1 MEYML
6 KVLNLEK
13 EIDELRVVDQD
24 HIEYIDLKKELKGL
38 DSFARKI
45 SETDL
50 RESDRYSF
58 LERVKEYKSRIEQYK
73 ARTGLNNV
81 KSDTAQT
88 IISFLLGIFS
98 VVVGVKLKEIYKL
111 YRIRRMTREA
121 NFIYE
126 KLSGVESAN
135 E

>member
-13 EIDELRVVDQD
+13 EIDKLKIVNQGD
-24 HIEYIDLKKELKGL
+24 IEYIDLKKRLKNL
-38 DSFARKI
+38 DSFAQKI
-45 SETDL
+45 SEADM
-50 RESDRYSF
+50 RESDRYRF

-73 ARTGLNNV
+73 AKTGSNNA

-98 VVVGVKLKEIYKL
+98 VVVGVKLKEMYEF
-111 YRIRRMTREA
+111 YRVRRMAKEA

-126 KLSGVESAN
+126 KLSGVEATN

>member
-13 EIDELRVVDQD
+13 EIDKLRVVDQG
-24 HIEYIDLKKELKGL
+24 HIEYIDLKKKLKGL

-73 ARTGLNNV
+73 AKAGSNNV

-98 VVVGVKLKEIYKL
+98 VVVGVKLKEMYKL
-111 YRIRRMTREA
+111 YRVRRMAKEA

-126 KLSGVESAN
+126 KLSGVESTN